1 MGQTWMTLGDIMLSD
16 ISQSLY
22 DSMHVRYLEWSESR
36 MVVSKG
42 WDGGALVFNE
52 FVLQGP
58 WTVVGGDGCVT
69 M

>member
-36 MVVSKG
+36 TVVSKG
-42 WDGGALVFNE
+42 WDGGR
-52 FVLQGP
+52 
-58 WTVVGGDGCVT
+58 
-69 M
+69 

>member
-1 MGQTWMTLGDIMLSD
+1 MIRKQDGGFQGLG
-16 ISQSLY
+16 
-22 DSMHVRYLEWSESR
+22 R
-36 MVVSKG
+36 
-42 WDGGALVFNE
+42 GALVFNE